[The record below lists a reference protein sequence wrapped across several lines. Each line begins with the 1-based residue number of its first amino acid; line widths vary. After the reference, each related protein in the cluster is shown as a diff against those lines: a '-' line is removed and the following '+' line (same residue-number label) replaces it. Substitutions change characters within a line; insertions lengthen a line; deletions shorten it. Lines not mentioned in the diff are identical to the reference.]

1 MTTPNQPGWYDDPH
15 DSNAQRYWDGQDW
28 TPHRQRKSTLPSAR
42 PPVTP
47 TTPQQ
52 PLRQPDLPPPPGLAY
67 PATAPTQ
74 PVSSPPPSP
83 RGAPPTPPA
92 PPPTLP
98 PPPAHGGAG
107 AGQVAGNRPGPPP
120 QAWPPPSPTGPPPQ
134 AWPPPQPQTQGAW
147 AGPSPDAQS
156 LAAPK
161 GIVARLSVQAGLL
174 FGGFVIAAIALFFPW
189 VTVSVDS
196 PLGGDLYKADAS
208 PFTGGWIFAV
218 LVVIAGAA
226 WLAWP
231 ILSGSQMSVKRLS
244 GLTAVVCLQ
253 IGCLVIGFIDYANGA
268 VEKSK
273 ATTDTG
279 EQLTGL
285 HVSVGLGLLLYGA
298 AVVVITVGVVRLWIQ
313 RSQGQKHQ
321 AY

>member
-1 MTTPNQPGWYDDPH
+1 MNQIPR
-15 DSNAQRYWDGQDW
+15 N
-28 TPHRQRKSTLPSAR
+28 
-42 PPVTP
+42 
-47 TTPQQ
+47 QQ
-52 PLRQPDLPPPPGLAY
+52 PTNPRGDLPIGLPRQASAAECCPPERPVNYVAPPPPPSGY
-67 PATAPTQ
+67 HIPAAGQAPGI
-74 PVSSPPPSP
+74 PMGSPP
-83 RGAPPTPPA
+83 
-92 PPPTLP
+92 
-98 PPPAHGGAG
+98 
-107 AGQVAGNRPGPPP
+107 Q
-120 QAWPPPSPTGPPPQ
+120 
-134 AWPPPQPQTQGAW
+134 AW

-285 HVSVGLGLLLYGA
+285 HVSVGLGLLLYTA
-298 AVVVITVGVVRLWIQ
+298 AVVAIVVGVVRVWIH
-313 RSQGQKHQ
+313 RSRTEKR
-321 AY
+321 AP